1 MITAFRRYLD
11 TWVVR
16 GFFMVMVLS
25 FVLWGVGDV
34 VRMVGTTTWVAK
46 VGGTTIDGPAFQ
58 AEFQRAM
65 AQANRDQPAGQ
76 EPTPEQ
82 RRKVG
87 DDTLQRLIAQA
98 AVGKELDSLR
108 IVTPDAAVRDSV
120 MDIPAFRGPDGKFN
134 RQVFETVLRSNG
146 LTEPRFLDMVR
157 SDLAQ
162 RQLLGAIAAGATAP
176 DAEVAPVY
184 ALQFEKRSADMAE
197 FPIAAA
203 ATPATPDEAA
213 LQRWYDNHPDSYAT
227 PEYRK
232 IKVIEISPQT
242 LAKDISITDADLQA
256 AYDQRKSTFI
266 TEAKRTAQ
274 VLTAPDEAKA
284 KALAEK
290 WRAGADWAAI
300 QQAAQ
305 TDGASAVQLD
315 DATEALFPDPDLGKA
330 VFAAQ
335 ADTISDPIKGALGWF
350 VVKVTNVTPG
360 STKTLDEV
368 KDELRNRIL
377 AEKAADL
384 MYDHAN
390 KVDNLLANG
399 TSFDELPGD
408 LGLAGVAGTLD
419 ASGNTMDGTPA
430 PIPGPV
436 ELKAAID
443 AAAFQAQKGD
453 PPRLVEV
460 QTPSTGGSAYYALTV
475 EDVIPPGKK
484 PFDEVKQRVE
494 DDWTTDQQRRE
505 AEQDAAKML
514 TALKGGQSFAD
525 AATVAG
531 VQVHRTP
538 LVTRSQPAEGM
549 PPELQRV
556 LFGLK
561 KGEPTMV
568 ETAEAFIVA
577 LPADIIEPD
586 AKSDAAG
593 FDQTRQALTR
603 SVASDVTT
611 VFAEALR
618 QRASVQINQQNFDS
632 IVQP

>member
-1 MITAFRRYLD
+1 
-11 TWVVR
+11 
-16 GFFMVMVLS
+16 
-25 FVLWGVGDV
+25 
-34 VRMVGTTTWVAK
+34 
-46 VGGTTIDGPAFQ
+46 
-58 AEFQRAM
+58 
-65 AQANRDQPAGQ
+65 
-76 EPTPEQ
+76 
-82 RRKVG
+82 
-87 DDTLQRLIAQA
+87 
-98 AVGKELDSLR
+98 
-108 IVTPDAAVRDSV
+108 
-120 MDIPAFRGPDGKFN
+120 
-134 RQVFETVLRSNG
+134 
-146 LTEPRFLDMVR
+146 
-157 SDLAQ
+157 
-162 RQLLGAIAAGATAP
+162 
-176 DAEVAPVY
+176 
-184 ALQFEKRSADMAE
+184 
-197 FPIAAA
+197 
-203 ATPATPDEAA
+203 
-213 LQRWYDNHPDSYAT
+213 
-227 PEYRK
+227 
-232 IKVIEISPQT
+232 
-242 LAKDISITDADLQA
+242 
-256 AYDQRKSTFI
+256 
-266 TEAKRTAQ
+266 
-274 VLTAPDEAKA
+274 
-284 KALAEK
+284 
-290 WRAGADWAAI
+290 
-300 QQAAQ
+300 
-305 TDGASAVQLD
+305 
-315 DATEALFPDPDLGKA
+315 
-330 VFAAQ
+330 
-335 ADTISDPIKGALGWF
+335 
-350 VVKVTNVTPG
+350 
-360 STKTLDEV
+360 
-368 KDELRNRIL
+368 
-377 AEKAADL
+377 
-384 MYDHAN
+384 MYDRAN